1 MRCPIIFLSCSTFLP
16 LLSACTSPNDVICT
30 DIALPA
36 IAVIVRD
43 SVSGSFGGN
52 GATATA
58 VDGSF
63 SDTNGFPADY
73 GQPEHPIGLAHE
85 RAGIYSV
92 TVTKATYKSWSASGV
107 RVTRDECHV
116 KTVTLNARLQH

>member
-1 MRCPIIFLSCSTFLP
+1 MRCRIIHLSCSAVIP
-16 LLSACTSPNDVICT
+16 LLWACTSPNDVVCT
-30 DIALPA
+30 DIAVPA

-63 SDTNGFPADY
+63 SDTNGFPANY
-73 GQPEHPIGLAHE
+73 GQPENPIGLAHE
-85 RAGIYSV
+85 REGLYAV
-92 TVTKATYKSWSASGV
+92 TVTKAGYKSWSASGV
-107 RVTRDECHV
+107 RVTRDRCHV
-116 KTVTLNARLQH
+116 RTVTLNARLQH